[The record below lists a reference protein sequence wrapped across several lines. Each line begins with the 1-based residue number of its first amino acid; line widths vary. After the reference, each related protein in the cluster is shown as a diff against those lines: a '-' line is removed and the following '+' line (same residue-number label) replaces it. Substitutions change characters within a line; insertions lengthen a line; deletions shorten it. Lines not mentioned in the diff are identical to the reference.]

1 MAKRKGL
8 IGGVGLAVLIIGG
21 LFVAISCTE
30 KIPAGYVGVVYNSL
44 NGGVDGEV
52 ITQGWHLVSPTKKV
66 TTYSIGIEQ
75 SYLTSEDKGDSPV
88 DESFSTPTSD
98 GKSLTVD
105 LEFSY
110 KFDQDKIADTFIKFK
125 GQSGNTVKDTFIK
138 PKMRAWTQEV
148 TAKYPVTDVFGDK
161 RQELNEALD
170 VYLKQ
175 KFEPYGII
183 IDTVNFTNISTDSE
197 TAEAIQ
203 KKVTAQQ
210 ELELANIEAKTAKV
224 QADKDKEVALIA
236 AEQEK
241 EKAAIVAEQKKIQAE
256 GEAQATKIKADAE
269 AEANAK
275 IAKSLTPELI
285 EKQKIEKWNGSV
297 PTVQG
302 SSTPIIN
309 MSDK

>member
-1 MAKRKGL
+1 MRKGAL
-8 IGGVGLAVLIIGG
+8 GGIAAGVIIAATVVVGL
-21 LFVAISCTE
+21 FCME
-30 KIPAGYVGVVYNSL
+30 KVPAGYVGVIYNM
-44 NGGVDGEV
+44 NGGIDGE
-52 ITQGWHLVSPTKKV
+52 ILTQGWHLVSPTKKV

-75 SYLTSEDKGDSPV
+75 SYLTSEDKGDSP
-88 DESFSTPTSD
+88 DNESFSAPTSD
-98 GKSLTVD
+98 GKSVKVD

-110 KFDQDKIADTFIKFK
+110 KFDQAQITDTFIMFK
-125 GQSGNTVKDTFIK
+125 GQSGKDVKNTFIK

-170 VYLKQ
+170 EYLKA

-197 TAEAIQ
+197 TAAAIQ

-224 QADKDKEVALIA
+224 QAEKDK
-236 AEQEK
+236 Q
-241 EKAAIVAEQKKIQAE
+241 VAEISAEKKRIQA
-256 GEAQATKIKADAE
+256 QADADAMKIKAEAE
-269 AEANAK
+269 AEANRE
-275 IAKSLTPELI
+275 IAASLTPELI
-285 EKQKIEKWNGSV
+285 EKLKYDTWDGKL

-302 SSTPIIN
+302 SNTPII
-309 MSDK
+309 SVEK